1 MTSPSPPPSTSLPL
15 DAALKRDLQPDVLI
29 LIMIG
34 GALGALLRELFA
46 LWFTGAANTAFP
58 WGILI
63 ANLSGAF
70 LLGLFAT
77 WIDGL
82 IQHHLFRPF
91 WEIGFVRSFT
101 TMSTLSLQ
109 SIVLIEAGAWTVFA
123 PYLAISVTGGLF
135 LFWLGERLGLS
146 IAKGAVG
153 ETDRTRVE
161 EEL

>member
-1 MTSPSPPPSTSLPL
+1 MRNSATLSSASVPL
-15 DAALKRDLQPDVLI
+15 DSALKRDLHPTVLI
-29 LIMIG
+29 TIMIG

-46 LWFTGAANTAFP
+46 FWFTGTATTAFP
-58 WGILI
+58 LGILI

-82 IQHHLFRPF
+82 IRHHHFRPF

-109 SIVLIEAGAWTVFA
+109 SIVLIEAGAWGVFV
-123 PYLAISVTGGLF
+123 PYIALSVIGGLI
-135 LFWLGERLGLS
+135 LFWSGERLGVS
-146 IAKGAVG
+146 IAKASVAKA
-153 ETDRTRVE
+153 DRVRVE
-161 EEL
+161 QEL

>member
-1 MTSPSPPPSTSLPL
+1 M
-15 DAALKRDLQPDVLI
+15 KRDLKPDVLI
-29 LIMIG
+29 VIMIG

-46 LWFTGAANTAFP
+46 FWFTGAANSVFP

-63 ANLSGAF
+63 ANLSSAL

-109 SIVLIEAGAWTVFA
+109 SLVLIEVGAWAVFA
-123 PYLAISVTGGLF
+123 P
-135 LFWLGERLGLS
+135 
-146 IAKGAVG
+146 
-153 ETDRTRVE
+153 
-161 EEL
+161 